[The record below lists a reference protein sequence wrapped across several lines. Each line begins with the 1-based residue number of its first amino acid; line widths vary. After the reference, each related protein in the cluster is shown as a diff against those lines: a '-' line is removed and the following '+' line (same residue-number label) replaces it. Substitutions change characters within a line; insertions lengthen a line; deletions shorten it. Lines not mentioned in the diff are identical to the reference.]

1 MISAGT
7 LVWKARLGSGD
18 FWAAVRMDFTEA
30 YSDRCSAVG
39 LAAREGDAT
48 CLKKLIK
55 QGYSVDVRDNRGWM
69 AIHEAAFHNRS
80 ECLKVL
86 LRAAP
91 SGNYIRSQTFEG
103 SCPLHLSV
111 TQGNVECVAIL
122 LKSGAD
128 PNQVTQDET
137 TPLFLAVGSG
147 HTDVIKLLLQ
157 HGANIN
163 GPHCWSGWN
172 SLHEASFRR
181 YPEILKLLL
190 DQGANKESEDDF
202 GITPLFIAAQYG
214 QLECLRI
221 LISYGTFFSFCETA
235 EWIECTNPCSS
246 PHLQDPQLILET
258 STIENEPLLIKGE
271 HKQIFP
277 SIEAFYKGTH
287 IVPTPSCP
295 EEATGANVNCQANDR
310 ATPLFIAAQEGK
322 DSCVELLLSS
332 GADPNQYCN
341 EEEWQLPIHAAA
353 QMGHSSLLQS
363 LILVTDRLCGSAEG
377 KVSPVYSAVYGGHEE
392 GLELLLKEGY
402 SPDAQPCPVFDC
414 RSPMSL
420 TFQKDVQKGR
430 RLIHILMKYR
440 ITLLETDLGLCL
452 QNERFS
458 EFQYFLKRGCRLP
471 CGQSML
477 AFSNSAMK
485 IRGKYREWLPSL
497 LLAGFNPANL
507 LSEACIGSV
516 SSDVLNLLLEFTNW
530 KQLPWH
536 VELILLNHKEVSTWV
551 PSSHFEF
558 IPSLSHLC
566 RLEIRSLLT
575 SQRLRSDQFI
585 RQLPLPTCLQ
595 DFLLY
600 LDVLRT
606 HDISDSWLQ
615 LGEVYEGNGLPGQ
628 SSTENTDK
636 RKASD

>member
-1 MISAGT
+1 
-7 LVWKARLGSGD
+7 
-18 FWAAVRMDFTEA
+18 MDFTEA

-48 CLKKLIK
+48 RLKKLIK

-80 ECLKVL
+80 ECLKL
-86 LRAAP
+86 LLCAAP
-91 SGNYIRSQTFEG
+91 SDNYIRSQTFEG

-111 TQGNVECVAIL
+111 DRGHLECVAIL

-128 PNQVTQDET
+128 PNQVTHDET

-157 HGANIN
+157 YGANVN

-172 SLHEASFRR
+172 SLHQAAFQR

-190 DQGANKESEDDF
+190 DRGANKESEDDF

-221 LISYGTFFSFCETA
+221 LISYG
-235 EWIECTNPCSS
+235 
-246 PHLQDPQLILET
+246 
-258 STIENEPLLIKGE
+258 
-271 HKQIFP
+271 
-277 SIEAFYKGTH
+277 
-287 IVPTPSCP
+287 
-295 EEATGANVNCQANDR
+295 ANINCQAKDQ

-322 DSCVELLLSS
+322 GRCVELLLSS

-353 QMGHSSLLQS
+353 QMGHSNILQS
-363 LILVTDRLCGSAEG
+363 LVPVTDQLCGSDAA
-377 KVSPVYSAVYGGHEE
+377 KVSPIYSAIYGGHEE
-392 GLELLLKEGY
+392 CLELLLQEGY
-402 SPDAQPCPVFDC
+402 SPDAQPCPIFDC

-430 RLIHILMKYR
+430 RLIHVLVKYG

-452 QNERFS
+452 HHERFS

-471 CGQSML
+471 CSQHML

-485 IRGKYREWLPSL
+485 VRGRYKEWLPSL
-497 LLAGFNPANL
+497 LLAEFDPSNL
-507 LSEACIGSV
+507 LCEAWICSA
-516 SSDVLNLLLEFTNW
+516 SSDVLNFLLEFTNW
-530 KQLPWH
+530 KRLPWH
-536 VELILLNHKEVSTWV
+536 VEQILSDHRGVSTWV

-585 RQLPLPTCLQ
+585 RQLALPTCLQ

-600 LDVLRT
+600 SDVLRT

-615 LGEVYEGNGLPGQ
+615 LGEACEGNGLLPQ
-628 SSTENTDK
+628 SNSENTEK
-636 RKASD
+636 REA